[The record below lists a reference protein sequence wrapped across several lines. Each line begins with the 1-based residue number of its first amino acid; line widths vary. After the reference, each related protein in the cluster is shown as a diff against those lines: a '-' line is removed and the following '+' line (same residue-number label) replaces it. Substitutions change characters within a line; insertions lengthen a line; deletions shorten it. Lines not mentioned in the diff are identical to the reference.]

1 MSRSYVVAVLLLA
14 AVAADAQ
21 TPAPAPAPAP
31 ATAQPPRR
39 PPPTNGGIP
48 VVSPTGRQ
56 IVYTSSITG
65 TRQVLVMPADGGE
78 PVVVAS
84 GGSGGGRISWSAD
97 GSEVLVSN
105 FENDSSRLVAVRP
118 VAGAV
123 PRPVVT
129 VQGRD
134 PVLSPD
140 GRRVLW
146 QSGRMP
152 ATKTTSAALDGS
164 DRRDLNDHHAFLTF
178 NATWSPDGR
187 TIAYARLDSARRME
201 VWLMNADGERKR
213 PLLRLDSLEG
223 SPQWPAWSPD
233 GTRIAVQA
241 GRYDRA
247 NPSASTAHIWVVE
260 VATGRATKLA
270 PHDRNYLDETPSWFP
285 DGRIA
290 FQSDRSGRMEV
301 WVMNA
306 DGSGARQ
313 LTR

>member
-1 MSRSYVVAVLLLA
+1 MARSSFVAVLLLA
-14 AVAADAQ
+14 AVSADAQ
-21 TPAPAPAPAP
+21 TPAPA
-31 ATAQPPRR
+31 QPPRR
-39 PPPTNGGIP
+39 PPPSNGGLP

-56 IVYTSSITG
+56 IAYTSSITG
-65 TRQVLVMPADGGE
+65 TRQVLVMPADGGAA
-78 PVVVAS
+78 VVVAS
-84 GGSGGGRISWSAD
+84 GGSGGGRISWTAD
-97 GSEVLVSN
+97 GTEVLVSH
-105 FENDSSRLVAVRP
+105 FENDTSRLFAVRP
-118 VAGAV
+118 VAGASS
-123 PRPVVT
+123 RPVVS

-146 QSGRMP
+146 QAGRMP
-152 ATKTTSAALDGS
+152 ATRTMSADLDGAHLV
-164 DRRDLNDHHAFLTF
+164 DLNDHHAFLTF
-178 NATWSPDGR
+178 NATYSLDGT

-201 VWLMNADGERKR
+201 IWLMNADGERKR
-213 PLLRLDSLEG
+213 PLFRLDTLEG

-247 NPSASTAHIWVVE
+247 NPSANTSHIWVIE

-306 DGSGARQ
+306 DGTGARQ